1 MTMNKLRLL
10 GLAMV
15 AGVSVACTSTPEAP
29 AMQVAIAET
38 PAPVPSADPRVKFK
52 DGERYLRDL
61 SASLGIPRD
70 DICKELSRYDC
81 MTDAFRIVLGGV
93 EAPNLLVNEP
103 IDTAALTSPIA
114 VDRVALHV
122 CANRVR
128 RDRETPASA
137 VLFKAGAYGR
147 DGRDKSPSQAWL
159 STTADAIYGSIL
171 LRSPSE
177 REVATLAGFYN
188 QVAGGRPASSQ
199 DVAADWVTL
208 SCFAVASS
216 LEAVFY

>member
-1 MTMNKLRLL
+1 MKRLISS
-10 GLAMV
+10 GLV
-15 AGVSVACTSTPEAP
+15 ASAALATACTSTPP
-29 AMQVAIAET
+29 AQPPQFAADG
-38 PAPVPSADPRVKFK
+38 PAPVASADPHVKFK

-61 SASLGIPRD
+61 SMNLSIPREE
-70 DICKELSRYDC
+70 ICRELSRYDC

-103 IDTAALTSPIA
+103 IENAALTSPIA

-122 CANRVR
+122 CINRVK
-128 RDRETPASA
+128 RDKDNPAAA
-137 VLFKAGAYGR
+137 VLFKTGAFGT
-147 DGRDKSPSQAWL
+147 DGKSSSPDSDWL
-159 STTADAIYGSIL
+159 RSTADAIYGSIL

-177 REVATLAGFYN
+177 REIQNLTAYYT
-188 QVAGGRPASSQ
+188 QVAEGRPANGA
-199 DVAADWVTL
+199 DVATDWVTL

>member
-1 MTMNKLRLL
+1 MTRRMIS
-10 GLAMV
+10 GLA
-15 AGVSVACTSTPEAP
+15 AIAALGAACTTAPE
-29 AMQVAIAET
+29 
-38 PAPVPSADPRVKFK
+38 PAPPQFAANDAAPVASVDPRVKFK

-61 SASLGIPRD
+61 SANLDIPRE

-103 IDTAALTSPIA
+103 IADAALTSPIA

-122 CANRVR
+122 CSRRVR
-128 RDRETPASA
+128 MDREKPAEA
-137 VLFKAGAYGR
+137 VLFAAGAFGPNGR
-147 DGRDKSPSQAWL
+147 AKKPDPQWL
-159 STTADAIYGSIL
+159 NATADAIYGSIL

-177 REVATLAGFYN
+177 REVQNLSAYYT
-188 QVAGGRPASSQ
+188 QVAEGRAANSAE
-199 DVAADWVTL
+199 VAADWVTL